1 MTREFDRRARSRLE
15 TTMFPESLDYT
26 GVPVSEMVVIPA
38 AVSFAREYIA
48 TYHYTRTMPDSTLH
62 AFSGWLGDALAGII
76 TYGMG
81 VGRNQYSAILPDIQ
95 NGEYVE
101 LTRLWSPDGMPTNTE
116 SKLIA
121 ESLKLLPDE
130 IKLVMSFADTAHNH
144 TGTIYQATNFYYC
157 GKTSSGKML
166 LSYNGEQK
174 TTRLIGIY
182 RMRHPEYADMTNEE
196 IMEAHGLKEVSGS
209 QKHRYVYLRGGKLER
224 RGNYRLMKHLVEEY
238 PKGG

>member
-81 VGRNQYSAILPDIQ
+81 VGRNPRQYRRSWR
-95 NGEYVE
+95 G
-101 LTRLWSPDGMPTNTE
+101 R
-116 SKLIA
+116 
-121 ESLKLLPDE
+121 
-130 IKLVMSFADTAHNH
+130 SFSCPNVR
-144 TGTIYQATNFYYC
+144 
-157 GKTSSGKML
+157 SGC
-166 LSYNGEQK
+166 
-174 TTRLIGIY
+174 
-182 RMRHPEYADMTNEE
+182 RH
-196 IMEAHGLKEVSGS
+196 
-209 QKHRYVYLRGGKLER
+209 
-224 RGNYRLMKHLVEEY
+224 
-238 PKGG
+238 